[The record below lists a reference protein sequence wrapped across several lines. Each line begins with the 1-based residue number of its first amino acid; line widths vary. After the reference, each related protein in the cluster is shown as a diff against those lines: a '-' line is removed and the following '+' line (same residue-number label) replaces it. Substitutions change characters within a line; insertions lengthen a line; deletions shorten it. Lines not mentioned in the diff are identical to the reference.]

1 MIVRDRIQLERRRRA
16 ALRTWWVSIGS
27 CAVAGLAGAGW
38 TLGWPGL
45 IAGAVIGMLLT
56 VLALCSPELDS

>member
-1 MIVRDRIQLERRRRA
+1 MIVRDRRVLEAQRRA

-45 IAGAVIGMLLT
+45 IAGALVGALLT
-56 VLALCSPELDS
+56 VVALSGVE